1 MIKIRTW
8 KKTSKLDKDTN
19 NLMDLRQV
27 TLIPML
33 LNDPDYIPQDNAR
46 QLARLFTESLPGNTI
61 DIFYDHIADYL
72 IDVINTSPELL
83 DKEFISNHARI
94 AINHLAYGE

>member
-19 NLMDLRQV
+19 EVMENVVLSPLV
-27 TLIPML
+27 H
-33 LNDPDYIPQDNAR
+33 NDPDYIPQDNTK

-83 DKEFISNHARI
+83 DKEFISNHVRI